1 MNEYRTWMFVPGSD
15 EKKLQKAG
23 SLSADVLIYDL
34 EDAVSP
40 DEKEMARTR
49 VRKAIDLHANK
60 VNFVRINSYQS
71 PYFYEDLTNVLRAGV
86 SGIVLP
92 KAETSEQIVFL
103 DRIISELETKRNM
116 DSCQI
121 KIVPIIESALGVH
134 HAFEIASASP
144 RVIHM
149 AFGSMDFALD
159 IRADLTKSGMELLYA
174 RSHLVIASKA
184 AGIEGP
190 IDTVYVDIKDCDGLL
205 KETTLIKQLG
215 FHGKLIIHPDQIE
228 LVNQIFAPTKEE
240 IKEAERLVKTFE
252 RSLVNG
258 SGVLQLDGKMVDL
271 PIVDRARRILQSA
284 GVHFS

>member
-1 MNEYRTWMFVPGSD
+1 MNGSRTWMFVPGSD

-40 DEKEMARTR
+40 DEKEMARSR
-49 VRKAIDLHANK
+49 VRKAIDLHGDK
-60 VNFVRINSYQS
+60 VNFVRINSYHS
-71 PYFYEDLTNVLRAGV
+71 PYFYEDLTNVLSTGI

-92 KAETSEQIVFL
+92 KAETCEQIVFL

-116 DSCQI
+116 DSNQI
-121 KIVPIIESALGVH
+121 KIVPIIESALGLH

-144 RVIHM
+144 RVIRM

-159 IRADLTKSGMELLYA
+159 IQAELTKSGMELLYA

-184 AGIEGP
+184 AGIEAP
-190 IDTVYVDIKDCDGLL
+190 IDTVYVDIKDSDGLL

-215 FHGKLIIHPDQIE
+215 FQGKLIIHPDQIE
-228 LVNQIFAPTKEE
+228 LVNQVFAPTKEE
-240 IKEAERLVKTFE
+240 IEEAERLVKAFE

-284 GVHFS
+284 GVHSS